1 MAAAPDLNLQPATA
15 LAWAHPVVQ
24 EWFLTKFGSA
34 TEPQEEGW
42 PVILRGDTTLI
53 SAPTGSGKTLAAFLV
68 AIDQLLRLAIEGAL
82 APVTQVVYVSPLKAL
97 SNDVQKNLDGP
108 LAEIQQLAAARGYLC
123 PSIRTGVRTGD
134 TLPIERARMLRN
146 PPHILV
152 TTPESLYLLLTAGKS
167 REHLRHVRT
176 VIVDEIHAVA
186 DDKRGSHL
194 ALSLERLDA
203 LVCGENRLS
212 PGAFTT
218 AVTARVPHP
227 RSAWVGGSSTDRAP
241 QRIGLSATQNPIEL
255 VGEFL
260 AGANPETRVPHSS
273 RTDESRP
280 NNSLVPHSSQP
291 HRDEWDAD
299 SSRREPVTIIQ
310 VGQRRQLDLAI
321 EIPSD
326 ELGSVTTNSMWE
338 EVFDKLAAHAL
349 NHRSTLVFVNTRRL
363 VEKIAF
369 ALSERLTPQLGPDC
383 VAAHHGS
390 LARELRLD
398 AEQRLKNGEIRIL
411 VATASLELGIDI
423 GNVDLVCQIA
433 STRAVAVAMQ
443 RVGRAGHWRG
453 AIPKG
458 RLFATTR
465 DDLLEQAALVRKMR
479 AGELDLLE
487 VPPQPV
493 DVLMQQIVA
502 MVGAEPWEEDALFN
516 VVRRAYPYRK
526 LTRALFDEIVKLLS
540 EGIES
545 SRGRYGAYLL
555 RDGVHRQ
562 LHPRR
567 GSRSIAIANGGA
579 IPDTALFNVI
589 LQPEGVQIA
598 TLDEHFAVDSGPG
611 DVILLGNTSWRVK
624 RVEAAGR
631 VLVEDAHGAPPS
643 LPFWFGEA
651 PQRTAVLCDG
661 VGELRE
667 HISASTLNVSPTDL
681 GLLSPGNSARVP
693 HPSQSHRD
701 GWGTPATDGHPAI
714 TYRGLHPEVA
724 ATTAWLMDECGVC
737 ASAAQQLIA
746 YIVAGRA
753 VLGAVPSKTTIIA
766 ERFFDE
772 GGGMQL
778 ILHAPFGGR
787 LNKAWG
793 LALRK
798 RFCRG
803 FNFELQAAATD
814 NGINIS
820 LAEQHSFP
828 LADVFHF
835 LTENTAKELLEQA
848 AIASPI
854 FKTRWRWAANRSLQL
869 LRMSKGKRIA
879 PQIQRTRSD
888 DLLASVF
895 PQAAAC
901 FETIVGD
908 IQIPDHPLVN
918 EVMQDVLQDAMDLEG
933 LNKVLRGIATGA
945 IRCLAV
951 DTPVPSQFAH
961 ELLNANP
968 YAFLDEAGL
977 EERRARS
984 VTLRRALPDSVLD
997 GAGRL
1002 DQAAI
1007 DTVRSELWPD
1017 LRDEHELHDLL
1028 HSLVAL
1034 PISFIDNSTG
1044 APSFAASSQRVG
1056 LTNDVRHW
1064 PHYFDRLTENGR
1076 AQIVD
1081 LNGVPCWAATER
1093 LSHIDALHV
1102 VIPTLSFEKG
1112 KNPLISPEVTQNLPL
1127 GNDSESVTKEAA
1139 VKQCVQGWVQI
1150 LGPTT
1155 ASDFAERLGLDPTA
1169 IFQAFLAMEMQG
1181 LLMRGVFE
1189 RPATEEPHAIE
1200 WCERRILQRIHR
1212 LTLATARKQVEPV
1225 PPAVYMRWLLGWQH
1239 LAPQTQL
1246 SGEEGVM
1253 AALHQL
1259 EGFEAPAVEWE
1270 RTLLPARV
1278 ANYSPA
1284 WLDQLCLSGAVGWGR
1299 ISPHPAWSAGDGG
1312 APRRVIPTNAAPITF
1327 YTRETAEWLP
1337 HALNQQSVDEKL
1349 LAAALSPEALRIR
1362 DLLQQRGACFAND
1375 LQRIT
1380 SLTRQETAHALWELA
1395 TAGLAAA
1402 DGFDQLRALM
1412 DPRRKA
1418 TTTETSGK
1426 RTTRTT
1432 AGRWSLLIEPTTK
1445 TSVILSEAKNPRI
1458 STDAPRNSEEYKNNL
1473 QAAAIARARR
1483 TDTALESFAR
1493 MLLARYGVLFRDLLA
1508 RESNAPKW
1516 RELLNI
1522 LRRLEAR
1529 GEVRG
1534 GRFVTGFGGEQFA
1547 LPEAV
1552 ESLRDARKHESQHEI
1567 AVAAADPL
1575 NLVGII
1581 VPGERVPAVPGREVR
1596 YRNGSLLIDAAESA
1610 KITKAPTTKTHR
1622 FISLIPQPL
1631 PIKSAP
1637 PAPTLF

>member
-1 MAAAPDLNLQPATA
+1 MAASAQLDLEESATAGEA
-15 LAWAHPVVQ
+15 LAWAHPIVA

-34 TEPQEEGW
+34 TEPQVEGW
-42 PVILRGDTTLI
+42 PAILRGETTLI

-68 AIDQLLRLAIEGAL
+68 AIDQLLRLAIEGNL
-82 APVTQVVYVSPLKAL
+82 VPVTQVVYVSPLKAL

-123 PSIRTGVRTGD
+123 PPIRTGVRTGD

-167 REHLRHVRT
+167 REHLRSVRT

-186 DDKRGSHL
+186 DDKRGAHL
-194 ALSLERLDA
+194 ALTLERLDA

-212 PGAFTT
+212 AGTFLTG
-218 AVTARVPHP
+218 
-227 RSAWVGGSSTDRAP
+227 RSAPP
-241 QRIGLSATQNPIEL
+241 QRVGLSATQNPIAL
-255 VGEFL
+255 VGDFL
-260 AGANPETRVPHSS
+260 AGGNAARGRS
-273 RTDESRP
+273 
-280 NNSLVPHSSQP
+280 
-291 HRDEWDAD
+291 
-299 SSRREPVTIIQ
+299 TIVQ
-310 VGQRRQLDLAI
+310 VGQRRKLDLAI
-321 EIPSD
+321 EIPACD
-326 ELGSVTTNSMWE
+326 ELSAVTSNAIWE
-338 EVFDKLAAHAL
+338 EVFDRLAQHAL
-349 NHRSTLVFVNTRRL
+349 AHRSTLVFVNTRRL

-369 ALSERLTPQLGPDC
+369 ALSERLTPELGPDC

-398 AEQRLKNGEIRIL
+398 AEQRLKKGEVRIL

-423 GNVDLVCQIA
+423 GNVDLVCQIS

-453 AIPKG
+453 AVPKG

-487 VPPQPV
+487 VPPQPI

-502 MVGAEPWEEDALFN
+502 CVGAEPWEEDALFA
-516 VVRRAYPYRK
+516 VLRRAYPYRA
-526 LTRALFDEIVKLLS
+526 LTRARFDEVVKLLS

-555 RDGVHRQ
+555 RDGVHGQ

-567 GSRSIAIANGGA
+567 GSRSIAISNGGA

-589 LQPEGVQIA
+589 LQPEGIQIA

-611 DVILLGNTSWRVK
+611 DVVLLGNTSWRIQ
-624 RVEAAGR
+624 RVESAGR
-631 VLVEDAHGAPPS
+631 VIVEDAHGAPPN

-667 HISASTLNVSPTDL
+667 RIAEMTRDVSP
-681 GLLSPGNSARVP
+681 SAV
-693 HPSQSHRD
+693 HAS
-701 GWGTPATDGHPAI
+701 HPA
-714 TYRGLHPEVA
+714 VA
-724 ATTAWLMDECGVC
+724 ACAAWLMEDCGVC
-737 ASAAQQLIA
+737 ESAAMQLIT

-787 LNKAWG
+787 VNKAWG

-828 LADVFHF
+828 LADVFQF
-835 LTENTAKELLEQA
+835 LTEQTAKELLEQA

-908 IQIPDHPLVN
+908 IQIPAHPLVD
-918 EVMQDVLQDAMDLEG
+918 EVMQDVLQEAMDLAG
-933 LNKVLRGIATGA
+933 LNDVLRGIQSGA

-977 EERRARS
+977 EERRARA
-984 VTLRRALPDSVLD
+984 VTLRRGLPESVSD

-1002 DQAAI
+1002 DQVAI
-1007 DTVRSELWPD
+1007 DTVRREIWPD

-1028 HSLVAL
+1028 HSIVAFPVQTL
-1034 PISFIDNSTG
+1034 DE
-1044 APSFAASSQRVG
+1044 ASG
-1056 LTNDVRHW
+1056 DVRHW
-1064 PHYFDRLTENGR
+1064 GHYFGLLAANGR
-1076 AQIVD
+1076 AQCVAV
-1081 LNGVPCWAATER
+1081 NGTECWVATER
-1093 LSHIDALHV
+1093 MGHAAALRKEGSH
-1102 VIPTLSFEKG
+1102 K
-1112 KNPLISPEVTQNLPL
+1112 VT
-1127 GNDSESVTKEAA
+1127 DSVTNEAA
-1139 VKQCVQGWVQI
+1139 VRQCVQGWLQI
-1150 LGPTT
+1150 IGPVT
-1155 ASDFAERLGLDPTA
+1155 ARAFAERSGLDPSA
-1169 IFQAFLAMEMQG
+1169 VFQAFLAMEMQG

-1189 RPATEEPHAIE
+1189 HAAAAEDHSIE

-1212 LTLATARKQVEPV
+1212 LTLATARRQIEPV
-1225 PPAVYMRWLLGWQH
+1225 APAVYMRWLLGWQH
-1239 LAPQTQL
+1239 LARQTQL
-1246 SGEEGVM
+1246 AGEDGVL
-1253 AALHQL
+1253 AALRQL

-1278 ANYSPA
+1278 ADYDPR

-1299 ISPHPAWSAGDGG
+1299 ISPHPAWSSGDGA

-1327 YTRETAEWLP
+1327 YVRETAEWLP
-1337 HALNQQSVDEKL
+1337 HALARERVDEKL
-1349 LAAALSPEALRIR
+1349 LVAALSAEALRVR
-1362 DLLQQRGACFAND
+1362 ALLEQRGACFAND
-1375 LQRIT
+1375 LQRMTGLSRI
-1380 SLTRQETAHALWELA
+1380 ETGHALWELA

-1412 DPRRKA
+1412 DPRRRA
-1418 TTTETSGK
+1418 QVEDVRGK
-1426 RTTRTT
+1426 RLARTT
-1432 AGRWSLLIEPTTK
+1432 AGRWSLLNETIE
-1445 TSVILSEAKNPRI
+1445 
-1458 STDAPRNSEEYKNNL
+1458 RNGD
-1473 QAAAIARARR
+1473 AIANARR
-1483 TDTALESFAR
+1483 TDAAMESAAR
-1493 MLLARYGVLFRDLLA
+1493 MLLARYGVLFRDVLA

-1534 GRFVTGFGGEQFA
+1534 GRFVSGFGGEQFA
-1547 LPEAV
+1547 LPKAM
-1552 ESLRDARKHESQHEI
+1552 ESLREARKRDSQDEI
-1567 AVAAADPL
+1567 RVAGADPM
-1575 NLVGII
+1575 NLVGIVI
-1581 VPGERVPAVPGREVR
+1581 PGERVAAVPGKEVR
-1596 YRNGSLLIDAAESA
+1596 YRNGVVWVDGAEAAQVIVPVA
-1610 KITKAPTTKTHR
+1610 KRKQRFQFAAAPQR
-1622 FISLIPQPL
+1622 PAVIEIPPVS
-1631 PIKSAP
+1631 PG
-1637 PAPTLF
+1637 LF